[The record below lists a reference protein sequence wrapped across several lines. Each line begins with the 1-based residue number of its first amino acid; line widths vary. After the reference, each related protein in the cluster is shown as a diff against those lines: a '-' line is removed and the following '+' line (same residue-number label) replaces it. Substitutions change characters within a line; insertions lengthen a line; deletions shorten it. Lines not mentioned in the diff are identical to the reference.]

1 MRKGNSSYTL
11 EFKREAVR
19 TAQMGGKPVSQVAR
33 ELGITGTN
41 LHKWIKQFDAAES
54 GSLSPG
60 SKGRF
65 YKEPLEVR
73 QLRKELETVRMERDI
88 LKKAIAVFSQQ
99 PK

>member
-1 MRKGNSSYTL
+1 MRKKNTSYTL

-19 TAQMGGKPVSQVAR
+19 TARTSGRPVSQVAR
-33 ELGITGTN
+33 ELGITGNN
-41 LHKWIKQFDAAES
+41 LHKWIRQFEAAES
-54 GSLSPG
+54 GSLSPDG
-60 SKGRF
+60 KGRF